1 MYNLNLK
8 RTFKWEM
15 NKGYTGRQKD
25 TPFPL
30 DSKKG
35 ITVKEALT
43 KFIDFK
49 GPLSKKMLKE
59 LVRYCR
65 SLDDREKCEKYA
77 KLGGKCFEEELLSK
91 HKDMIDLKGVLPSL
105 FLPIEFILQKLPTI
119 MPRYFTIA
127 SSSLANPKDLAIA
140 ISLTRMA
147 LADGTSK
154 LGLTSKYF

>member
-59 LVRYCR
+59 LQM
-65 SLDDREKCEKYA
+65 LTKQLNTLQMTLTHKN
-77 KLGGKCFEEELLSK
+77 LS
-91 HKDMIDLKGVLPSL
+91 IN
-105 FLPIEFILQKLPTI
+105 
-119 MPRYFTIA
+119 Y
-127 SSSLANPKDLAIA
+127 
-140 ISLTRMA
+140 
-147 LADGTSK
+147 
-154 LGLTSKYF
+154 